1 MDKLTQIKMN
11 RIRTESQKGLRKA
24 VKELGLGHGDLKTI
38 AKKLDEDLLNA
49 RNMQELTI
57 LTEFTEHL
65 IIYMKLI

>member
-1 MDKLTQIKMN
+1 MN

-24 VKELGLGHGDLKTI
+24 VKELGLGHTDLKVM

-57 LTEFTEHL
+57 LTEFTERF